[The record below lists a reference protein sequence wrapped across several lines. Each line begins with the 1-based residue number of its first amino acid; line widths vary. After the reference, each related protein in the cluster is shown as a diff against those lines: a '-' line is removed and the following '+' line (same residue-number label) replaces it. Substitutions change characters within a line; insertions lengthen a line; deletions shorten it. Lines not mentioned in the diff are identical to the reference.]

1 MIMRRILIFSCP
13 SSAMPTMVT
22 YSLFLHI
29 GCVGFKA
36 FRPSRPN
43 RNLAKLMGVMHME
56 VDQVADMMMD
66 MKVDKVADMVADMV
80 MKILK
85 TK

>member
-1 MIMRRILIFSCP
+1 MDSKP
-13 SSAMPTMVT
+13 SGIPDQTET
-22 YSLFLHI
+22 L
-29 GCVGFKA
+29 
-36 FRPSRPN
+36 PN
-43 RNLAKLMGVMHME
+43 WWGLME

>member
-1 MIMRRILIFSCP
+1 
-13 SSAMPTMVT
+13 
-22 YSLFLHI
+22 
-29 GCVGFKA
+29 
-36 FRPSRPN
+36 
-43 RNLAKLMGVMHME
+43 ME

-66 MKVDKVADMVADMV
+66 MKVDKVADMVADTE